1 LSQPR
6 EAYNWFKFV
15 SPKDIEVLTTSTSK
29 YKLFGNRIIS
39 DVISLGQ
46 AGEERRGEGRGGER
60 RREEKRREEKRREE
74 KRREEKRREEKR
86 REEKRQTHQGEH
98 PVCLATAK
106 QGMSRIASNHQ
117 KLQAYKEGFSSTGS
131 KANSLISSITIQPKF
146 LLY

>member
-74 KRREEKRREEKR
+74 KRREEKR
-86 REEKRQTHQGEH
+86 QTHQGEH

>member
-74 KRREEKRREEKR
+74 KR
-86 REEKRQTHQGEH
+86 QTHQGEH